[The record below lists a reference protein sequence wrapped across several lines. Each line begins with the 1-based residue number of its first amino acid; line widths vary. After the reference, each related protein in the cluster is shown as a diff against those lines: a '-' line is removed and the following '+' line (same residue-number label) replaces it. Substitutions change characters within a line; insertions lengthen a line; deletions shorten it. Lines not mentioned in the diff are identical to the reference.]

1 MQTMI
6 GIMIGMIEE
15 VVLRHVLTVG
25 PTQIAKGK

>member
-15 VVLRHVLTVG
+15 IVLRHILTVG